1 MENLTSPM
9 LALLSRRD
17 WGEEQP
23 RIDSLLAS
31 PYGESLL
38 RALRTLKRD
47 VLYQSHVHGLGHI
60 ERTMVHGAM
69 CAQAEPLDAADTA
82 LLMDMCSYHDTG
94 RESDWLDNAHGLRS
108 SLKLAELTGRS
119 GEELKLMMAGVE
131 AHSIGDKFMDDVIR
145 KHGPRD
151 TERARRLAE
160 LLKDSDGL
168 DRVRI
173 HDLNPKY
180 LRRAASRERA
190 DFAQLLFER
199 YRAIQA
205 EWGLEQEQDGFDLG
219 VIQGLKAF
227 VTGSFAQNRSCGE
240 TALLALDMLIR
251 EEHAEKLIPLLEPG
265 SPHCGLMDA
274 ALLYFG
280 EVFPPEE
287 LPALR
292 EEFTGRFAGQYG
304 SVNCAEMKPAEGCGG
319 FAVDGILFA
328 LQFYLDKQK
337 GRRRDDK

>member
-131 AHSIGDKFMDDVIR
+131 AHSIGDKHMPDVIG
-145 KHGPRD
+145 KHAPAD
-151 TERARRLAE
+151 TERAFRLARM
-160 LLKDSDGL
+160 LKDADAL

-173 HDLNPKY
+173 RDLNPNF
-180 LRRAASRERA
+180 LRFGSSRKRIG
-190 DFAQLLFER
+190 FAQLLFDR
-199 YRAIQA
+199 YREIQG
-205 EWGLEQEQDGFDLG
+205 EWGIQQEQDGFDLG
-219 VIQGLKAF
+219 VIQALKQF
-227 VTGSFAQNRSCGE
+227 VSDCFAQGRPCGE
-240 TALLALDMLIR
+240 TALLALDKLIR
-251 EEHAEKLIPLLEPG
+251 EEHAQALIPRLPKDSPNCGLLEAG
-265 SPHCGLMDA
+265 
-274 ALLYFG
+274 LLYFG
-280 EVFPPEE
+280 EVFPKEE
-287 LPALR
+287 EQALR
-292 EEFTGRFAGQYG
+292 DAFTARFKSQYG
-304 SVNCAEMKPAEGCGG
+304 SLKCAEMKPDEGCGG

-328 LQFYLDKQK
+328 LQFYLDQLKD
-337 GRRRDDK
+337 RVRDD